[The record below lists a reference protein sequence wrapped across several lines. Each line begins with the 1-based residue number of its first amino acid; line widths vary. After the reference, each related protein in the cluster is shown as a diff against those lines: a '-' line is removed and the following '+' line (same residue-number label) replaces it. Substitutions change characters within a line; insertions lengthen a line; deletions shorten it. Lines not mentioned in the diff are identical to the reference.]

1 MKKVILILYIII
13 LSLVLKFTLAIGPR
27 KYNYIF
33 TKSSNLISENIN
45 NIYLGTILDKG
56 NLEKTKNVEKFDYYL
71 DDNSLLFTTKKHND
85 KIVGITIE
93 QNVLNSTSKG
103 IRIGSNIKDVIDMYG
118 KNYYRRIEQGID
130 SKIYYIKLFKYRIN
144 KVFAGYA
151 KSRIVYKLVDEHL
164 QIVSIWFIEVDSAII
179 LVIKN
184 RNNFQVYQEASARNK

>member
-71 DDNSLLFTTKKHND
+71 DDNSLLITTKTHND

-118 KNYYRRIEQGID
+118 KNYYRRIEQGVDIIGYID
-130 SKIYYIKLFKYRIN
+130 KKNYITIEFGICDD
-144 KVFAGYA
+144 
-151 KSRIVYKLVDEHL
+151 LVR
-164 QIVSIWFIEVDSAII
+164 FII
-179 LVIKN
+179 LNYSNI
-184 RNNFQVYQEASARNK
+184 E